1 MELFKCR
8 ASAGGYL
15 ATNPKLKS
23 ETLSET
29 TKTYLQEWM
38 KERIF
43 GMRKEI
49 NTKQINKGLEFEDL
63 AIDKAIDW
71 LDLEFA
77 VKNTDKFE
85 DDYFT
90 GEPDLLLSD
99 TVVDIKN
106 SWDCWTFPMFEDEI
120 PTKGYFYQLQ
130 IYMHLTGLKKA
141 KLVYVLLNTPSTPY
155 SLEIDYSHVENKYR
169 IKAFDFEY
177 DETVIEQLK
186 QRVISAREYI
196 NKINF

>member
-15 ATNPKLKS
+15 ATNPKSKG

-49 NTKQINKGLEFEDL
+49 STKQINKGLEFEDL

-141 KLVYVLLNTPSTPY
+141 KLV
-155 SLEIDYSHVENKYR
+155 
-169 IKAFDFEY
+169 
-177 DETVIEQLK
+177 
-186 QRVISAREYI
+186 ISR
-196 NKINF
+196 